1 MGRLTIIILTKNEAK
16 HITAA
21 ILNARQCTDDILIVD
36 SGSTDATVDLA
47 LKAGARVVFREWDDD
62 FAAQRNFGLT
72 QTTAEW
78 VLYLDADERL
88 DEAICQDIKAVIHG
102 NDANNQYG
110 IKRYMLFNTYRFHHG
125 IFAPDVV
132 WRLFPREAVQWVGK
146 VHERPECLLSQK
158 MLTGKMDHYTYDS
171 WHQWLEKADHY
182 TTIWARERYENG
194 KRISLSSAFSHAFLG
209 GMRALILKGAF
220 LDGWMGI
227 LSCGQH
233 AFYTMLKYAKLHEL
247 QVQGKWMKK

>member
-1 MGRLTIIILTKNEAK
+1 MGKLTIIILTKNEGK
-16 HITAA
+16 HITEAV
-21 ILNARQCTDDILIVD
+21 LNGRQCTDDVLIVD
-36 SGSTDATVDLA
+36 SGSTDNTVDLA
-47 LKAGARVVFREWDDD
+47 SKAGARAVFRQWDDD

-88 DEAICQDIKAVIHG
+88 DEAACQDIKQIIDG
-102 NDANNQYG
+102 NDMTCQYG
-110 IKRYMLFNTYRFHHG
+110 IKRYMLFNTYRFRHG
-125 IFAPDVV
+125 IFAPDIV

-146 VHERPECLLSQK
+146 VHEHPECTLHKK
-158 MLTGKMDHYTYDS
+158 MLAGKMDHYTYDS

-182 TTIWARERYENG
+182 TTIWARDRYENG
-194 KRISLSSAFSHAFLG
+194 KRISLSSAFFHAFLG
-209 GMRALILKGAF
+209 GMRALILKAAF

-233 AFYTMLKYAKLHEL
+233 AFYTMLKYAKLYEL